1 MGSSGLYNNSHVSGG
16 IFDGI
21 YADRPFKSL
30 LLHAIA
36 NTPDCI
42 GCLVSDFPSLFDY
55 SYMGFNGKYNL
66 LGPISPWLDP
76 FDAAAALIQSSA
88 ADWPDRLVEY
98 CVDPAPLFD
107 FIRGSDAT
115 LFSNNRGVLNIDD
128 VCLKFSM
135 STSTLGNPEILTES
149 TSTTG
154 D

>member
-1 MGSSGLYNNSHVSGG
+1 MGSSGLYNNSDASRY
-16 IFDGI
+16 IFHDVD
-21 YADRPFKSL
+21 ADRPFKSL

-42 GCLVSDFPSLFDY
+42 GYLVSDFPSLFDY

-107 FIRGSDAT
+107 FIRGSDDT